1 MRIPVREQ
9 RETRRVTVRDVA
21 IGGDARISVQTM
33 VKQPTTHVAGVL
45 EEIQRTVSVCV
56 EDLGEREQ
64 HVLGELG
71 AWRDAKDREP
81 FRCDLTRVG
90 LPNREA
96 AEPFGEI
103 VSASPLPVVADIH
116 FHAKLALTALEKGCH
131 KLRINPG
138 NIGDPGLLREIA
150 QESKRRSV
158 PIRVGVNA
166 GSLQKDLLEK
176 HGPHSPGALAESA
189 MRSVELMENVGMD
202 DLVISLKANTAK
214 MTIDA
219 YRIVAAQCDYPLHL
233 GVTEAGFGRAA
244 VVNSWA
250 GIGVLL
256 REGIGDTL
264 RVSLTEDPALEVVV
278 GALLLKYLDLR

>member
-1 MRIPVREQ
+1 MKIPLRQRRESRPVAVQ
-9 RETRRVTVRDVA
+9 DVI
-21 IGGDARISVQTM
+21 IGGDAKISVQTM
-33 VKQPTTHVAGVL
+33 VKQPTDDVDAVL
-45 EEIQRTVSVCV
+45 DEIGRTVSVNV

-64 HVLGELG
+64 HVLGELE
-71 AWRDAKDREP
+71 AWRHAKEQEP

-90 LPNREA
+90 IPSRDA
-96 AEPFGEI
+96 IEPFGEI

-116 FHAKLALTALEKGCH
+116 FHAKWALAALEKGCH

-138 NIGDPGLLREIA
+138 NIGDPGLVREIA
-150 QESKRRSV
+150 QESKRRGV

-176 HGPHSPGALAESA
+176 HGPHSPQALAESA
-189 MRSVELMENVGMD
+189 MRSVQILEEESVQ
-202 DLVISLKANTAK
+202 DLVVSLKANTAK
-214 MTIDA
+214 TTIDA
-219 YRIVAAQCDYPLHL
+219 YRIVASQCDYPLHV

-244 VVNSWA
+244 VINSWA

-278 GALLLKYLDLR
+278 GGLLLTYLGLR